1 MRLKSIITVIALILI
16 MFMSAIESSIISLAL
31 PTIKQDLNAG
41 NLISLIFTAYFI
53 ALVIANPIVGELLSR
68 FKIIY
73 VAIAGLLLFSIG
85 SFMCGLSTNFT
96 MLIISRVIQGFGS
109 GVLMSL
115 SQIVPKLAFEIPLR
129 YKIMG
134 IVGSVWGISSIIG
147 PLLGGGILEFA
158 TWHWLFYI
166 NIPIAIIAIIL
177 VIWTFHF
184 PEEETVAK
192 SKFDTKGLTLFYVF
206 IGLIMFALLNQQ
218 LLLLNFLSFI
228 LAIVVA
234 MCLFKV
240 EKHVSSPFLPV
251 VEFNRSITLVFIT
264 DLLTAICLMGFNLYI
279 PVYLQ
284 EQLGLSPLQ
293 SGLVI
298 FPLSVAW
305 ITLNFNLHLSV
316 AWITLNF
323 NLHRIEAK
331 LSRKVIYL
339 LSFTLLLVSSI
350 IISFGIKLPVLIAF
364 VLILAGLSFGYIY
377 TKDSVIV
384 QEETSPLQMKKMMSF
399 YGLTKNLGA
408 SIGSTIMGYLYA
420 IQSGIFG
427 PNLHNVLSAVAVIS
441 IGLIV
446 LWVVFFK
453 EQSSQSKE

>member
-234 MCLFKV
+234 IRLFKV

-251 VEFNRSITLVFIT
+251 VEFNRPITLVFIT

-305 ITLNFNLHLSV
+305 ITLNFNLH
-316 AWITLNF
+316 
-323 NLHRIEAK
+323 RIEAK
-331 LSRKVIYL
+331 LSRKVIY
-339 LSFTLLLVSSI
+339 
-350 IISFGIKLPVLIAF
+350 
-364 VLILAGLSFGYIY
+364 
-377 TKDSVIV
+377 
-384 QEETSPLQMKKMMSF
+384 
-399 YGLTKNLGA
+399 
-408 SIGSTIMGYLYA
+408 
-420 IQSGIFG
+420 
-427 PNLHNVLSAVAVIS
+427 
-441 IGLIV
+441 
-446 LWVVFFK
+446 
-453 EQSSQSKE
+453 

>member
-305 ITLNFNLHLSV
+305 ITLNFNLH
-316 AWITLNF
+316 
-323 NLHRIEAK
+323 RIEAK

-408 SIGSTIMGYLYA
+408 SIVSTIMGYLYA

-446 LWVVFFK
+446 LWVVFF
-453 EQSSQSKE
+453 

>member
-1 MRLKSIITVIALILI
+1 MRLKSIVTVIALILI
-16 MFMSAIESSIISLAL
+16 MFMAAIESSIISLAL

-53 ALVIANPIVGELLSR
+53 ALVIANPIVGELLTR

-73 VAIAGLLLFSIG
+73 IAIAGLTLFTVG
-85 SFMCGLSTNFT
+85 SLMSGLSTHFST
-96 MLIISRVIQGFGS
+96 LIISRVIQGFGS
-109 GVLMSL
+109 GVMMSL

-177 VIWTFHF
+177 VVWTFHF
-184 PEEETVAK
+184 PEEKTVAK
-192 SKFDTKGLTLFYVF
+192 SKFDTKGITLFYIF

-218 LLLLNFLSFI
+218 HLYLNIIGFV
-228 LAIVVA
+228 LAILVA
-234 MCLFKV
+234 LRLFNV
-240 EKHVSSPFLPV
+240 EKKVSSPFLPV
-251 VEFNRSITLVFIT
+251 AEFNRMITLVFIT
-264 DLLTAICLMGFNLYI
+264 DLLTAVCLMGFNLYI

-305 ITLNFNLHLSV
+305 ITLNFNLH
-316 AWITLNF
+316 
-323 NLHRIEAK
+323 HIEAK

-339 LSFTLLLVSSI
+339 SSFTLLLLSSI
-350 IISFGIKLPVLIAF
+350 IIAFGIKLPILIAC
-364 VLILAGLSFGYIY
+364 VLILSGLSFGYIY

-384 QEETSPLQMKKMMSF
+384 QEETSPIQMKKMMSF

-420 IQSGIFG
+420 LKSGLFG
-427 PNLHNVLSAVAVIS
+427 ANLHNILGVVSLIS
-441 IGLIV
+441 VGLIV
-446 LWVVFFK
+446 VWLIFYREAASQTK
-453 EQSSQSKE
+453 E

>member
-1 MRLKSIITVIALILI
+1 MRLKSIVTVIALILI
-16 MFMSAIESSIISLAL
+16 MFMAAIESSIISLAL

-53 ALVIANPIVGELLSR
+53 ALVIANPIVGELLTR

-73 VAIAGLLLFSIG
+73 IAIAGLTLFTVG
-85 SFMCGLSTNFT
+85 SLMSGLSTHFS

-109 GVLMSL
+109 GVMMSL

-158 TWHWLFYI
+158 TWHWLFFI

-177 VIWTFHF
+177 VVWTFHF
-184 PEEETVAK
+184 SEEETVAK
-192 SKFDTKGLTLFYVF
+192 SKFDTKGITLFYIF

-218 LLLLNFLSFI
+218 HLYLNIIGFV
-228 LAIVVA
+228 LAILIA
-234 MCLFKV
+234 LQLFNV
-240 EKHVSSPFLPV
+240 EKKVSSPFLPV
-251 VEFNRSITLVFIT
+251 AEFNRMITLVFIT
-264 DLLTAICLMGFNLYI
+264 DLLTAVCLMGFNLYI

-305 ITLNFNLHLSV
+305 ITLNFNLH
-316 AWITLNF
+316 
-323 NLHRIEAK
+323 HIEAK

-339 LSFTLLLVSSI
+339 SSFTLLLLSSI
-350 IISFGIKLPVLIAF
+350 IIAFGIKLPILIAC
-364 VLILAGLSFGYIY
+364 VLILSGISFGYIY

-384 QEETSPLQMKKMMSF
+384 QEETSPIQMKKMMSF

-420 IQSGIFG
+420 LKSGLFG
-427 PNLHNVLSAVAVIS
+427 ANLHNILGVVSLIS
-441 IGLIV
+441 VGLIV
-446 LWVVFFK
+446 VWLIFYR
-453 EQSSQSKE
+453 EAASQTNE

>member
-1 MRLKSIITVIALILI
+1 MRLKSIVTVIALILI
-16 MFMSAIESSIISLAL
+16 MFMAAIESSIISLAL

-53 ALVIANPIVGELLSR
+53 ALVIANPIVGELLTR

-73 VAIAGLLLFSIG
+73 IAIAGLTLFTVG
-85 SFMCGLSTNFT
+85 SLMSGLSTHFS

-109 GVLMSL
+109 GVMMSL

-177 VIWTFHF
+177 VVWTFHF
-184 PEEETVAK
+184 PEEKTVAK
-192 SKFDTKGLTLFYVF
+192 SKFDTKGITLFYIF

-218 LLLLNFLSFI
+218 HLYLNIIGFV
-228 LAIVVA
+228 LAILVA
-234 MCLFKV
+234 LRLFNV
-240 EKHVSSPFLPV
+240 EKKVSSPFLPV
-251 VEFNRSITLVFIT
+251 AEFNRMITLVFIT
-264 DLLTAICLMGFNLYI
+264 DLLTAFCLMGFNLYI

-305 ITLNFNLHLSV
+305 ITLNFNLH
-316 AWITLNF
+316 
-323 NLHRIEAK
+323 HIEAK

-339 LSFTLLLVSSI
+339 SSFTLLLLLSSI
-350 IISFGIKLPVLIAF
+350 IIAFGIKLPILIAC
-364 VLILAGLSFGYIY
+364 VLILSGLSFGYIY

-384 QEETSPLQMKKMMSF
+384 QEETSPIQMKKMMSF

-420 IQSGIFG
+420 LKSGLFG
-427 PNLHNVLSAVAVIS
+427 ANLHNILGVVSLIS
-441 IGLIV
+441 VGLIV
-446 LWVVFFK
+446 VWLIFYREAASQTK
-453 EQSSQSKE
+453 E

>member
-1 MRLKSIITVIALILI
+1 
-16 MFMSAIESSIISLAL
+16 
-31 PTIKQDLNAG
+31 QDLNAG

-298 FPLSVAW
+298 FPLS
-305 ITLNFNLHLSV
+305 L

-364 VLILAGLSFGYIY
+364 VLILAGLSFGYTY
-377 TKDSVIV
+377 TKDRVIV

>member
-305 ITLNFNLHLSV
+305 ITLNFNLH
-316 AWITLNF
+316 
-323 NLHRIEAK
+323 RIEAK

-384 QEETSPLQMKKMMSF
+384 QEENSPLQMKKMMSF

>member
-1 MRLKSIITVIALILI
+1 MRLKSIVTVIALILI
-16 MFMSAIESSIISLAL
+16 MFMAAIESSIISLAL

-53 ALVIANPIVGELLSR
+53 ALVIANPIVGELLTR

-73 VAIAGLLLFSIG
+73 IAIAGLTLFTVG
-85 SFMCGLSTNFT
+85 SLMSGLSTHFS

-109 GVLMSL
+109 GVMMSL

-177 VIWTFHF
+177 VVWTFHF
-184 PEEETVAK
+184 PEEKTVAK
-192 SKFDTKGLTLFYVF
+192 SKFDTKGITLFYIF

-218 LLLLNFLSFI
+218 HLYLNIIGFVLVI
-228 LAIVVA
+228 LVA
-234 MCLFKV
+234 LRLFNV
-240 EKHVSSPFLPV
+240 EKKVSSPFLPV
-251 VEFNRSITLVFIT
+251 AEFNRMITLVFIT
-264 DLLTAICLMGFNLYI
+264 DLLTAVCLMGFNLYI

-305 ITLNFNLHLSV
+305 VTLNFNLH
-316 AWITLNF
+316 
-323 NLHRIEAK
+323 HIEAK

-339 LSFTLLLVSSI
+339 SSFTLLLLSSI
-350 IISFGIKLPVLIAF
+350 IIAFGIKLPILIAC
-364 VLILAGLSFGYIY
+364 VLILSGLSFGYIY

-384 QEETSPLQMKKMMSF
+384 QEETSPIQMKKMMSF

-420 IQSGIFG
+420 LKSGLFG
-427 PNLHNVLSAVAVIS
+427 ANLHNILGVVSLIS
-441 IGLIV
+441 VGLIV
-446 LWVVFFK
+446 VWLIFYREAASQTK
-453 EQSSQSKE
+453 E

>member
-305 ITLNFNLHLSV
+305 ITLNFNLH
-316 AWITLNF
+316 
-323 NLHRIEAK
+323 RIEAK

-364 VLILAGLSFGYIY
+364 VFILAGLSFGYIY

>member
-305 ITLNFNLHLSV
+305 ITLNFNLH
-316 AWITLNF
+316 
-323 NLHRIEAK
+323 RIEAK

-408 SIGSTIMGYLYA
+408 SIGSTIMGYLCA

>member
-1 MRLKSIITVIALILI
+1 MRLKSIVTVIALILI
-16 MFMSAIESSIISLAL
+16 MFMAAIESSIISLAL

-53 ALVIANPIVGELLSR
+53 ALVIANPIVGELLTR

-73 VAIAGLLLFSIG
+73 IAIAGLTLFTVG
-85 SFMCGLSTNFT
+85 SLMSGLSTHFS
-96 MLIISRVIQGFGS
+96 MLVISRVIQGFGS
-109 GVLMSL
+109 GVMMSL

-134 IVGSVWGISSIIG
+134 IVGSVGGISSIIG

-177 VIWTFHF
+177 VVWTFHF

-192 SKFDTKGLTLFYVF
+192 SKFDTKGITLFYIF

-218 LLLLNFLSFI
+218 HLYLNIIGFV
-228 LAIVVA
+228 LAILVA
-234 MCLFKV
+234 LRLFNV
-240 EKHVSSPFLPV
+240 EKKVSSPFLPV
-251 VEFNRSITLVFIT
+251 AEFNRMITLVFIT
-264 DLLTAICLMGFNLYI
+264 DLLTAVCLMGFNLYI

-305 ITLNFNLHLSV
+305 ITLNFNLH
-316 AWITLNF
+316 
-323 NLHRIEAK
+323 HIEAK

-339 LSFTLLLVSSI
+339 SSFTLLLLSSI
-350 IISFGIKLPVLIAF
+350 IIAFGIKLPILIAC
-364 VLILAGLSFGYIY
+364 VLILSGLSFGYIY

-384 QEETSPLQMKKMMSF
+384 QEETSPIQMKKMMSF

-420 IQSGIFG
+420 LKSGLFG
-427 PNLHNVLSAVAVIS
+427 ANLHNILGVVSLIS
-441 IGLIV
+441 VGLIV
-446 LWVVFFK
+446 VWLIFYREAASQTK
-453 EQSSQSKE
+453 E

>member
-16 MFMSAIESSIISLAL
+16 MFMSAIESSIISLSL

-218 LLLLNFLSFI
+218 LLLFNFLSFI

-298 FPLSVAW
+298 FP
-305 ITLNFNLHLSV
+305 LSV

>member
-305 ITLNFNLHLSV
+305 ITLNFNLH
-316 AWITLNF
+316 
-323 NLHRIEAK
+323 RIEAK

-399 YGLTKNLGA
+399 D
-408 SIGSTIMGYLYA
+408 
-420 IQSGIFG
+420 
-427 PNLHNVLSAVAVIS
+427 VI
-441 IGLIV
+441 
-446 LWVVFFK
+446 LWIN
-453 EQSSQSKE
+453 

>member
-53 ALVIANPIVGELLSR
+53 ALVITNPIVGELLSR

-305 ITLNFNLHLSV
+305 ITLNFNLH
-316 AWITLNF
+316 
-323 NLHRIEAK
+323 RIEAK

-364 VLILAGLSFGYIY
+364 VLILSGLSFGYIY

>member
-1 MRLKSIITVIALILI
+1 M

-298 FPLSVAW
+298 FPLS
-305 ITLNFNLHLSV
+305 L

-453 EQSSQSKE
+453 EHSSQSKE

>member
-1 MRLKSIITVIALILI
+1 MRLKSIVTVIALILI
-16 MFMSAIESSIISLAL
+16 MFMAAIESSIISLAL

-53 ALVIANPIVGELLSR
+53 ALVIANPIVGELLTR

-73 VAIAGLLLFSIG
+73 IAIAGLTLFTVDSLM
-85 SFMCGLSTNFT
+85 SGLSTHFS
-96 MLIISRVIQGFGS
+96 MLVISRVIQGFGS
-109 GVLMSL
+109 GVMMSL

-177 VIWTFHF
+177 VVWTFHF

-192 SKFDTKGLTLFYVF
+192 SKFDTKGITLFYIF

-218 LLLLNFLSFI
+218 HLYLNIIGFV
-228 LAIVVA
+228 LAILVA
-234 MCLFKV
+234 LRLFNV
-240 EKHVSSPFLPV
+240 EKKVSSPFLPV
-251 VEFNRSITLVFIT
+251 AEFNRMITLVFIT
-264 DLLTAICLMGFNLYI
+264 DLLTAVCLMGFNLYI

-305 ITLNFNLHLSV
+305 ITLNFNLH
-316 AWITLNF
+316 
-323 NLHRIEAK
+323 HIEAK

-339 LSFTLLLVSSI
+339 SSFTLLLLSSI
-350 IISFGIKLPVLIAF
+350 IIAFGIKLPILIAC
-364 VLILAGLSFGYIY
+364 VLILSGLSFGYIY

-384 QEETSPLQMKKMMSF
+384 QEETSPIQMKKMMSF

-420 IQSGIFG
+420 LKSGLFG
-427 PNLHNVLSAVAVIS
+427 ANLHNILGVVSLIS
-441 IGLIV
+441 VGLIV
-446 LWVVFFK
+446 VWLIFYREAASQTK
-453 EQSSQSKE
+453 E

>member
-305 ITLNFNLHLSV
+305 ITLNFNLH
-316 AWITLNF
+316 
-323 NLHRIEAK
+323 RIEAK
-331 LSRKVIYL
+331 LSRKAIYL

>member
-85 SFMCGLSTNFT
+85 SFMCGLSINFT

-305 ITLNFNLHLSV
+305 ITLNFNLH
-316 AWITLNF
+316 
-323 NLHRIEAK
+323 RIEAK

>member
-305 ITLNFNLHLSV
+305 ITLNFNLH
-316 AWITLNF
+316 
-323 NLHRIEAK
+323 RIEAK

-377 TKDSVIV
+377 TKGSVIV

-446 LWVVFFK
+446 LWVVFF
-453 EQSSQSKE
+453 

>member
-1 MRLKSIITVIALILI
+1 ILI

-279 PVYLQ
+279 SVYLQ

-298 FPLSVAW
+298 FP
-305 ITLNFNLHLSV
+305 LSV

>member
-1 MRLKSIITVIALILI
+1 MRLKSIVTVIALILI
-16 MFMSAIESSIISLAL
+16 MFMAAIESSIISLAL

-53 ALVIANPIVGELLSR
+53 ALVIANPIVGELLTR

-73 VAIAGLLLFSIG
+73 IAIAGLTLFTVG
-85 SFMCGLSTNFT
+85 SLMSGLSTHFS

-109 GVLMSL
+109 GVMMSL

-177 VIWTFHF
+177 VVWTFHF
-184 PEEETVAK
+184 PEEKTVAK
-192 SKFDTKGLTLFYVF
+192 SKFDTKGITLFYIF

-218 LLLLNFLSFI
+218 HLYLNIIGFV
-228 LAIVVA
+228 LAILVA
-234 MCLFKV
+234 LRLFNV
-240 EKHVSSPFLPV
+240 EKKVSSPFLPV
-251 VEFNRSITLVFIT
+251 AEFNRMITLVFIT
-264 DLLTAICLMGFNLYI
+264 DLITAVCLMGFNLYI

-305 ITLNFNLHLSV
+305 ITLNFNLH
-316 AWITLNF
+316 
-323 NLHRIEAK
+323 HIEAK

-339 LSFTLLLVSSI
+339 SSFTLLLLSSI
-350 IISFGIKLPVLIAF
+350 IIAFGIKLPILIAC
-364 VLILAGLSFGYIY
+364 VLILSGLSFGYIY

-384 QEETSPLQMKKMMSF
+384 QEETSPIQMKKMMSF

-420 IQSGIFG
+420 LKSGLFG
-427 PNLHNVLSAVAVIS
+427 ANLHNILGVVSLIS
-441 IGLIV
+441 VGLIV
-446 LWVVFFK
+446 VWLIFYREAASQTK
-453 EQSSQSKE
+453 E

>member
-1 MRLKSIITVIALILI
+1 MRLKSIVTVIALILI
-16 MFMSAIESSIISLAL
+16 MFMAAIESSIISLAL

-53 ALVIANPIVGELLSR
+53 ALVIANPIVGELLTR

-73 VAIAGLLLFSIG
+73 IAIAGLTLFTVG
-85 SFMCGLSTNFT
+85 SLMSGLSAHFS
-96 MLIISRVIQGFGS
+96 MLVISRVIQGFGS
-109 GVLMSL
+109 GVMMSL

-177 VIWTFHF
+177 VVWTFHF

-192 SKFDTKGLTLFYVF
+192 SKFDTKGITLFYIF

-218 LLLLNFLSFI
+218 HLYLNIIGFV
-228 LAIVVA
+228 LAILVA
-234 MCLFKV
+234 LRLFNV
-240 EKHVSSPFLPV
+240 EKKVSSPFLPV
-251 VEFNRSITLVFIT
+251 AEFNRMITLVFIT
-264 DLLTAICLMGFNLYI
+264 DLLTAVCLMGFNLYI

-305 ITLNFNLHLSV
+305 ITLNFNLH
-316 AWITLNF
+316 
-323 NLHRIEAK
+323 HIEAK

-339 LSFTLLLVSSI
+339 SSFTLLLLSSI
-350 IISFGIKLPVLIAF
+350 IIAFGIKLPILIAC
-364 VLILAGLSFGYIY
+364 VLILSGLSFGYIY

-384 QEETSPLQMKKMMSF
+384 QEETSPIQMKKMMSF

-420 IQSGIFG
+420 LKSGLFG
-427 PNLHNVLSAVAVIS
+427 ANLHNILGVVSLIS
-441 IGLIV
+441 VGLIV
-446 LWVVFFK
+446 VWLIFYREAASQTK
-453 EQSSQSKE
+453 E

>member
-1 MRLKSIITVIALILI
+1 
-16 MFMSAIESSIISLAL
+16 
-31 PTIKQDLNAG
+31 TIKQDLNAG

-305 ITLNFNLHLSV
+305 ITLNFNLH
-316 AWITLNF
+316 
-323 NLHRIEAK
+323 RIEAK

>member
-177 VIWTFHF
+177 VVWTFHF

-234 MCLFKV
+234 IRLFKV

-305 ITLNFNLHLSV
+305 ITLNFNLH
-316 AWITLNF
+316 
-323 NLHRIEAK
+323 RIEAK

-350 IISFGIKLPVLIAF
+350 IISFGIKFPLLIAF

-427 PNLHNVLSAVAVIS
+427 QNLHNVLSAVAVIS

>member
-1 MRLKSIITVIALILI
+1 MRLKSIVTVIALILI
-16 MFMSAIESSIISLAL
+16 MFMAAIESSIISLAL

-53 ALVIANPIVGELLSR
+53 ALVIANPIVGELLTR

-73 VAIAGLLLFSIG
+73 IAIAGLTLFTVG
-85 SFMCGLSTNFT
+85 SLMSGLSTHFS
-96 MLIISRVIQGFGS
+96 MLVISRVIQGFGS
-109 GVLMSL
+109 GVMMSL

-177 VIWTFHF
+177 VVWTFHF

-192 SKFDTKGLTLFYVF
+192 SKFDTKGITLFYIF

-218 LLLLNFLSFI
+218 HLYLNIIGFV
-228 LAIVVA
+228 LAILVA
-234 MCLFKV
+234 LRLFNV
-240 EKHVSSPFLPV
+240 EKKVSSPFLPV
-251 VEFNRSITLVFIT
+251 AEFNRMITLLFIT
-264 DLLTAICLMGFNLYI
+264 DLLTAVCLMGFNLYI

-305 ITLNFNLHLSV
+305 ITLNFNLH
-316 AWITLNF
+316 
-323 NLHRIEAK
+323 HIEAK

-339 LSFTLLLVSSI
+339 SSFTLLLLSSI
-350 IISFGIKLPVLIAF
+350 IIAFGIKLPILIAC
-364 VLILAGLSFGYIY
+364 VLILSGLSFGYIY

-384 QEETSPLQMKKMMSF
+384 QEETSPIQMKKMMSF

-420 IQSGIFG
+420 LKSGLFG
-427 PNLHNVLSAVAVIS
+427 ANLHNILGVVSLIS
-441 IGLIV
+441 VGLIV
-446 LWVVFFK
+446 VWLIFYREAASQTK
-453 EQSSQSKE
+453 E

>member
-1 MRLKSIITVIALILI
+1 MRLKSIVTVIALILI
-16 MFMSAIESSIISLAL
+16 MFMAAIESSIISLAL

-41 NLISLIFTAYFI
+41 NLILLIFTAYFI
-53 ALVIANPIVGELLSR
+53 ALVIANPIVGELLTR

-73 VAIAGLLLFSIG
+73 IAIAGLTLFTVG
-85 SFMCGLSTNFT
+85 SLMSGLSTHFS
-96 MLIISRVIQGFGS
+96 MLVISRVIQGFGS
-109 GVLMSL
+109 GVMMSL

-177 VIWTFHF
+177 VVWTFHF

-192 SKFDTKGLTLFYVF
+192 SKFDTKGITLFYIF

-218 LLLLNFLSFI
+218 HLYLNIIGFV
-228 LAIVVA
+228 LAILVA
-234 MCLFKV
+234 LRLFNV
-240 EKHVSSPFLPV
+240 EKKVSSPFLPV
-251 VEFNRSITLVFIT
+251 AEFNRMITLVFIT
-264 DLLTAICLMGFNLYI
+264 DLLTAVCLMGFNLYI

-305 ITLNFNLHLSV
+305 ITLNFNLH
-316 AWITLNF
+316 
-323 NLHRIEAK
+323 HIEAK

-339 LSFTLLLVSSI
+339 SSFTLLLLSSI
-350 IISFGIKLPVLIAF
+350 IIAFGIKLPILIAC
-364 VLILAGLSFGYIY
+364 VLILSGLSFGYIY

-384 QEETSPLQMKKMMSF
+384 QEETSPIQMKKMMSF

-420 IQSGIFG
+420 LKSGLFG
-427 PNLHNVLSAVAVIS
+427 ANLHNILGVVSLIS
-441 IGLIV
+441 VGLIV
-446 LWVVFFK
+446 VWLIFYREAASQTK
-453 EQSSQSKE
+453 E

>member
-1 MRLKSIITVIALILI
+1 MRLKSIVTVIALILI
-16 MFMSAIESSIISLAL
+16 MFMAAIESSIISLAL

-53 ALVIANPIVGELLSR
+53 ALVIANPIVGELLTR

-73 VAIAGLLLFSIG
+73 IAIAGLTLFTVG
-85 SFMCGLSTNFT
+85 SLMSGLSTHFS
-96 MLIISRVIQGFGS
+96 MLVISRVIQGFGS
-109 GVLMSL
+109 GVMMSL
-115 SQIVPKLAFEIPLR
+115 SQIVSKLAFEIPLR

-177 VIWTFHF
+177 VVWTFHF

-192 SKFDTKGLTLFYVF
+192 SKFDTKGITLFYIF

-218 LLLLNFLSFI
+218 HLYLNIIGFV
-228 LAIVVA
+228 LAILVA
-234 MCLFKV
+234 LRLFNV
-240 EKHVSSPFLPV
+240 EKKVSSPFLPV
-251 VEFNRSITLVFIT
+251 AEFNRMITLVFIT
-264 DLLTAICLMGFNLYI
+264 DLLTAVCLMGFNLYI

-305 ITLNFNLHLSV
+305 ITLNFNLH
-316 AWITLNF
+316 
-323 NLHRIEAK
+323 HIEAK

-339 LSFTLLLVSSI
+339 SSFTLLLLSSI
-350 IISFGIKLPVLIAF
+350 IIAFGIKLPILIAC
-364 VLILAGLSFGYIY
+364 VLILSGLSFGYIY

-384 QEETSPLQMKKMMSF
+384 QEETSPIQMKKMMSF

-420 IQSGIFG
+420 LKSGLFG
-427 PNLHNVLSAVAVIS
+427 ANLHNILGVVSLIS
-441 IGLIV
+441 VGLIV
-446 LWVVFFK
+446 VWLIFYREAASQTK
-453 EQSSQSKE
+453 E

>member
-1 MRLKSIITVIALILI
+1 MRLKSIVTVIALILI
-16 MFMSAIESSIISLAL
+16 MFMAAIESSIISLAL
-31 PTIKQDLNAG
+31 PTIKQDLNAR

-53 ALVIANPIVGELLSR
+53 ALVIANPIVGELLTR

-73 VAIAGLLLFSIG
+73 IAIAGLTLFTVG
-85 SFMCGLSTNFT
+85 SLMSGLSTHFS

-109 GVLMSL
+109 GVMMSL

-177 VIWTFHF
+177 VVWTFHF
-184 PEEETVAK
+184 PEEKTVAK
-192 SKFDTKGLTLFYVF
+192 SKFDTKGITLFYIF

-218 LLLLNFLSFI
+218 HLYLNIIGFV
-228 LAIVVA
+228 LAILVA
-234 MCLFKV
+234 LRLFNV
-240 EKHVSSPFLPV
+240 EKKVSSPFLPV
-251 VEFNRSITLVFIT
+251 AEFNRMITLVFIT
-264 DLLTAICLMGFNLYI
+264 DLLTAVCLMGFNLYI

-305 ITLNFNLHLSV
+305 ITLNFNLH
-316 AWITLNF
+316 
-323 NLHRIEAK
+323 HIEAK

-339 LSFTLLLVSSI
+339 SSFTLLLLSSI
-350 IISFGIKLPVLIAF
+350 IIAFGIKLPILIAC
-364 VLILAGLSFGYIY
+364 VLILSGLSFGYIY

-384 QEETSPLQMKKMMSF
+384 QEETSPIQMKKMMSF

-420 IQSGIFG
+420 LKSGLFG
-427 PNLHNVLSAVAVIS
+427 ANLHNILGVVSLIS
-441 IGLIV
+441 VGLIV
-446 LWVVFFK
+446 VWLIFYREAASQTK
-453 EQSSQSKE
+453 E

>member
-96 MLIISRVIQGFGS
+96 MLIISRVIQGVGS

-305 ITLNFNLHLSV
+305 ITLNFNLH
-316 AWITLNF
+316 
-323 NLHRIEAK
+323 RIEAK

>member
-1 MRLKSIITVIALILI
+1 IITVIALILI

-279 PVYLQ
+279 SVYLQ

-298 FPLSVAW
+298 FP
-305 ITLNFNLHLSV
+305 LSV

>member
-305 ITLNFNLHLSV
+305 ITLNFNLH
-316 AWITLNF
+316 
-323 NLHRIEAK
+323 RIEAK

-427 PNLHNVLSAVAVIS
+427 PNLHNVLSAV
-441 IGLIV
+441 L
-446 LWVVFFK
+446 
-453 EQSSQSKE
+453 

>member
-1 MRLKSIITVIALILI
+1 MRLKSIVTVIALILI
-16 MFMSAIESSIISLAL
+16 MFMAAIESSIISLAL

-53 ALVIANPIVGELLSR
+53 ALVIANPIVGELLTR

-73 VAIAGLLLFSIG
+73 IAIVGLTLFTVG
-85 SFMCGLSTNFT
+85 SLMSGLSTHFS
-96 MLIISRVIQGFGS
+96 MLVISRVIQGFGS
-109 GVLMSL
+109 GVMMSL

-177 VIWTFHF
+177 VVWTFHF

-192 SKFDTKGLTLFYVF
+192 SKFDTKGITLFYIF

-218 LLLLNFLSFI
+218 HLYLNIIGFV
-228 LAIVVA
+228 LAILVA
-234 MCLFKV
+234 LRLFNV
-240 EKHVSSPFLPV
+240 EKKVSSPFLPV
-251 VEFNRSITLVFIT
+251 AEFNRMITLVFIT
-264 DLLTAICLMGFNLYI
+264 DLLTAVCLMGFNLYI

-305 ITLNFNLHLSV
+305 ITLNFNLH
-316 AWITLNF
+316 
-323 NLHRIEAK
+323 HIEAK

-339 LSFTLLLVSSI
+339 SSFTLLLLSSI
-350 IISFGIKLPVLIAF
+350 IIAFGIKLPILIAC
-364 VLILAGLSFGYIY
+364 VLILSGLSFGYIY

-384 QEETSPLQMKKMMSF
+384 QEETSPIQMKKMMSF

-420 IQSGIFG
+420 LKSGLFG
-427 PNLHNVLSAVAVIS
+427 ANLHNILGVVSLIS
-441 IGLIV
+441 VGLIV
-446 LWVVFFK
+446 VWLIFYREAASQTK
-453 EQSSQSKE
+453 E

>member
-305 ITLNFNLHLSV
+305 ITLNFNLH
-316 AWITLNF
+316 
-323 NLHRIEAK
+323 RIEAK

-364 VLILAGLSFGYIY
+364 VLILAGLSFGYIH

>member
-264 DLLTAICLMGFNLYI
+264 DLLTAICLMGFSLYI

-298 FPLSVAW
+298 FP
-305 ITLNFNLHLSV
+305 LSV

>member
-228 LAIVVA
+228 LAIVMA
-234 MCLFKV
+234 IRLFKV

-305 ITLNFNLHLSV
+305 ITLNFNLH
-316 AWITLNF
+316 
-323 NLHRIEAK
+323 RIEAK

-350 IISFGIKLPVLIAF
+350 IISFGIKLPLLIAF

-427 PNLHNVLSAVAVIS
+427 PNLHNVLSAVVVIS

>member
-53 ALVIANPIVGELLSR
+53 ALVIANPIVDELLSR

-305 ITLNFNLHLSV
+305 ITLNFNLH
-316 AWITLNF
+316 
-323 NLHRIEAK
+323 RIEAK

-384 QEETSPLQMKKMMSF
+384 QEETSLLQMKKMMSF

>member
-298 FPLSVAW
+298 FPLS
-305 ITLNFNLHLSV
+305 L

-323 NLHRIEAK
+323 NLHRIEVK

>member
-1 MRLKSIITVIALILI
+1 MRLKSIINVIALILI

-305 ITLNFNLHLSV
+305 ITLNFNLH
-316 AWITLNF
+316 
-323 NLHRIEAK
+323 RIEAK

>member
-1 MRLKSIITVIALILI
+1 MRLKSIVTVIALILI
-16 MFMSAIESSIISLAL
+16 MFMAAIESSIISLAL

-53 ALVIANPIVGELLSR
+53 ALVIANPIVGELLTR

-73 VAIAGLLLFSIG
+73 IAIAGLTLFTVG
-85 SFMCGLSTNFT
+85 SLMSGLSTHFS
-96 MLIISRVIQGFGS
+96 MLVISRVIQGFGS
-109 GVLMSL
+109 GVMMSL

-177 VIWTFHF
+177 VVWTFHF

-192 SKFDTKGLTLFYVF
+192 SKFDTKGITLFYIF

-218 LLLLNFLSFI
+218 HLYLNIIGFV
-228 LAIVVA
+228 LAILVA
-234 MCLFKV
+234 LRLFNV
-240 EKHVSSPFLPV
+240 EKKVSSPFLPV
-251 VEFNRSITLVFIT
+251 AEFNRMITLVFIT
-264 DLLTAICLMGFNLYI
+264 DLLTAVCLMGFNLYI

-305 ITLNFNLHLSV
+305 ITLNFNLH
-316 AWITLNF
+316 
-323 NLHRIEAK
+323 HIEAK

-339 LSFTLLLVSSI
+339 SSFTLLLLSSI
-350 IISFGIKLPVLIAF
+350 IIAFDIKLPILIAC
-364 VLILAGLSFGYIY
+364 VLILSGLSFGYIY

-384 QEETSPLQMKKMMSF
+384 QEETSPIQMKKMMSF

-420 IQSGIFG
+420 LKSGLFG
-427 PNLHNVLSAVAVIS
+427 ANLHNILGVVSLIS
-441 IGLIV
+441 VGLIV
-446 LWVVFFK
+446 VWLIFYREAASQTK
-453 EQSSQSKE
+453 E

>member
-53 ALVIANPIVGELLSR
+53 VLVIANPIVGELLSR

-305 ITLNFNLHLSV
+305 ITLNFNLH
-316 AWITLNF
+316 
-323 NLHRIEAK
+323 RIEAK